1 MKLAEDY
8 IKGLMINKRL
18 MKEIPEASQNVMK
31 KIGMQWLFLVI
42 NIGFILLISTFIS
55 ESRIENIQE
64 NSII

>member
-31 KIGMQWLFLVI
+31 KIGMQWLCLVI

-55 ESRIENIQE
+55 ESRIENIQA
-64 NSII
+64 NGII

>member
-31 KIGMQWLFLVI
+31 KIGMQWLCLVI

-55 ESRIENIQE
+55 ESRIENIQV
-64 NSII
+64 NGII

>member
-31 KIGMQWLFLVI
+31 KIGMQWLCLVI
-42 NIGFILLISTFIS
+42 NIGFVLLISTFIS
-55 ESRIENIQE
+55 ESRIENIQV
-64 NSII
+64 NGII